1 MKLPSIEFSVLPQ
14 ATTAWNDPIA
24 SRRPNPA
31 TDGSSSGEIFQG
43 NPAPTRAERCD
54 EPFGMIA

>member
-14 ATTAWNDPIA
+14 ATATWTDPIA

-31 TDGSSSGEIFQG
+31 TDGSSSAEIFQG
-43 NPAPTRAERCD
+43 NVAQTRAERCD